1 MIKILCF
8 ILAALFAV
16 GSVFGLPRGTK
27 YDPARYE
34 DGLPSH
40 IIEGK
45 VRVELLSD
53 TLVRIETE
61 GPKGFENRPSFT
73 VQKRAGWDGVP
84 FTASESDGF
93 RVISTGAY
101 TVYLPLSAESAEDCY
116 ITDADGAELW
126 RFAGGTDTKLYLPS
140 PSDAL
145 KSWYFCDNP
154 RVIPSAAGYA
164 PNAKNAYN
172 GWDLDNQS
180 QDVFVFLPG
189 GDYKRFIADFVEL
202 TGRSEMLP
210 LTMLGFWD
218 SRYYE
223 YTEGS
228 ALRQIDDYRE
238 RGYPLDMLVIDTD
251 WRNAGSGTGYTVNKK
266 DFPNM
271 KRFIDKAH
279 EKGVSLIFNDH
290 PEPTWGTKTL
300 LDYPEVLYRNYNL
313 KSVLKQGLDWW
324 WYDRNWWTTV
334 KPVTEGLSTYATGMY
349 AYYEITKDYY
359 ESVAGEGEYAR
370 RPAIMANVDG
380 IGNGNLEYASEL
392 AAHRYSLQWT
402 GDVGTT
408 AASLEKEIFNAVY
421 GGARMG
427 LPYVSADLGGHTSE
441 VEPGQYARWLQYGA
455 LSPIMR
461 VHCTKPYSRMPWL
474 YGEELESVAH
484 TYIDMRYRL
493 LPLFYSLAHEN
504 YETGLPMVRRLDID
518 YPQYEEAF
526 RNDEYLLGDGILVA
540 PIADAN
546 PAAEDYSFTSGENEG
561 LLAEYFANGDF
572 SGEPEVVKYEPTLW
586 HDWVF
591 DAPED
596 LSVSDYFTA
605 RWTGEIH
612 VGDEPVFFRVMSD
625 DGFRLWVDD
634 ELVIDAWDVFDKTFT
649 TERLP
654 ANSTHTIRAEYFDG
668 NNHAHIYFD
677 VLTDGAVSREVF
689 LPDGEWIDVWSG
701 ETYTGPATVTVSH
714 GLDTSPVF
722 VKKGSVFALAD
733 NTESTKAGDWS
744 HLTLDVYPDENADAK
759 TVLYEDD
766 CETVAYK
773 DGEFRTTEIT
783 LKGGDGV
790 QTLTVFPAE
799 GSFDGERAFTTRD
812 YTVRIHAETLPS
824 VTLNGEALTVTAIGQ
839 DAAGKPFAVTGASPD
854 SRVYTF
860 AFTADVDTD
869 SVIKIRF

>member
-1 MIKILCF
+1 MIKIICY
-8 ILAALFAV
+8 ILALFLTV
-16 GSVFGLPRGTK
+16 GSFLGLPCKTK
-27 YDPARYE
+27 YYPAKYE
-34 DGLPSH
+34 DGMPSYVT
-40 IIEGK
+40 ENK

-73 VQKRAGWDGVP
+73 VQKRTGWDEVAY
-84 FTASESDGF
+84 TDAAADGY

-101 TVYLPLSAESAEDCY
+101 TVYLPAGAESAEGCY
-116 ITDADGAELW
+116 ITDAAGAELW
-126 RFAGGTDTKLYLPS
+126 RFAGETDTKQYLPS

-154 RVIPSAAGYA
+154 RVIPSEAGYS
-164 PNAKNAYN
+164 PNATKANN
-172 GWDLDNQS
+172 GWDLDNKA

-189 GDYKRFIADFVEL
+189 GDYKQFAADFVEL

-223 YTEGS
+223 YTEES
-228 ALRQIDDYRE
+228 ALQQIDDYRE
-238 RGYPLDMLVIDTD
+238 RGYPLDVLVIDTD
-251 WRNAGSGTGYTVNKK
+251 WRDADSGTGYEVNKN

-271 KRFIDKAH
+271 KRFTDAAH
-279 EKGVSLIFNDH
+279 EKGVSLVFNDH
-290 PEPTWGTKTL
+290 PEPTWKTNTL
-300 LDYPEVLYRNYNL
+300 LDYPEVFYRNYNL

-334 KPVTEGLSTYATGMY
+334 RPVTDGLSTYTTGMY

-359 ESVAGEGEYAR
+359 ESVAKKGEYAR

-402 GDVGTT
+402 GDVGTS
-408 AASLEKEIFNAVY
+408 ASSLQKEIFNAVY

-427 LPYVSADLGGHTSE
+427 LPYVSADLGGHMSE
-441 VEPGQYARWLQYGA
+441 VESDQYARWLQYGA

-474 YGEELESVAH
+474 YGEQLESVAH

-504 YETGLPMVRRLDID
+504 YETGLPMIRRLDID
-518 YPQYEEAF
+518 YPQYEEAS
-526 RNDEYLLGDGILVA
+526 RNDEYLLGDSILVA
-540 PIADAN
+540 PIAEAN
-546 PAAEDYSFTSGENEG
+546 AVAQGYSFTCGENEG
-561 LLAEYFANGDF
+561 LLAEYFPNREF
-572 SGEPEVVKYEPTLW
+572 SGEPEVVKYEPAIG

-591 DAPED
+591 DAPEG
-596 LSVSDYFTA
+596 LSVSDDFTA

-634 ELVIDAWDVFDKTFT
+634 ELVIDAWNVYDKTLT
-649 TERLP
+649 SGKLP

-668 NNHAHIYFD
+668 NNHAHIFFD
-677 VLTDGAVSREVF
+677 VLTDGACSREVF
-689 LPDGEWIDVWSG
+689 LPDGEWIDVWTG
-701 ETYTGPATVTVSH
+701 EVFEGPATITATH

-722 VKKGSVFALAD
+722 VKKGSVLALAD
-733 NTESTKAGDWS
+733 NMESTKAGDWS
-744 HLTLDVYPDENADAK
+744 RLTLDVYPDENADAK

-773 DGEFRTTEIT
+773 DGKFRTTDIT
-783 LKGGDGV
+783 LRSADGA
-790 QTLTVFPAE
+790 QTLTVDPAE
-799 GSFDGERAFTTRD
+799 GSFDGDRAFTSRE
-812 YTVRIHAETLPS
+812 YTVRIHSEEAPS
-824 VTLNGEALTVTAIGQ
+824 VTLNGEEVSVTAIEK
-839 DAAGKPFAVTGASPD
+839 DASGKPFAVTGASPD
-854 SRVYTF
+854 SGVYTF
-860 AFTADVDTD
+860 AFTADVGAQ
-869 SVIKIRF
+869 SVISIGY